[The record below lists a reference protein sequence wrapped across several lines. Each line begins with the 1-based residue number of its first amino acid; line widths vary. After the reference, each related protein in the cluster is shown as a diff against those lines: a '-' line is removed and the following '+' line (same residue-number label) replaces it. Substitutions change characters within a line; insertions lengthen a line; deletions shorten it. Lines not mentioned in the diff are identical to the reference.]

1 MPRLIVMRMFAGA
14 VALGLLTSCG
24 GSGSG
29 TAPLTI
35 TAASPPAGTTG
46 AAFPGYTFQASG
58 GTPSFLWNESG
69 PMPPGL
75 TLSESGELSGMP
87 ETAGKYPVSV
97 TVTDS
102 SYPPVTTSAA
112 VTLTISDSAIVV
124 AASPNPPAGTV
135 TYPYSGAFTANGG
148 SPPYTWQASGT
159 LPPGLMLGSD
169 GTVSGTPTQVGSFPF
184 SVTATDSAQTP
195 ASGPPLAT
203 QIVINNPPAL
213 ALNATPAPPT
223 GVDGTPYGPFSFSVT
238 GGFLPLT
245 WSTTPSSLPP
255 GLSLGTDGSLTGT
268 PTSINIFNFT
278 VTVTDSSA
286 PTPAK
291 SSLPFSINITAPP
304 APTINAAEPLTGTV
318 GLMYAPFQFTV
329 SDGLAPLAWLETPLL
344 SGGLSV
350 SSDGILSGTPTA
362 AGQFPITLNVTDALG
377 QSASP
382 VPVVV
387 RVSLPHSG
395 SFTVVSTSMTAPRSG
410 HTATLLTSGKV
421 LIAGGANGV
430 ADASAE
436 LYDPATGAFT
446 ATGSMTEARIGH
458 MATLL
463 NDSARSVLIVGSVDM
478 TAELYNPATGTFT
491 ATGSMHHDRT
501 SPTATLLSN
510 TGPNAGKVLIVG
522 GNTAS
527 GDLVAELY
535 DPGIGTFT
543 DTGST
548 TIGRSGHTATL
559 LTAGPLAGQVLIA
572 GGNDAGGNDS
582 ASAELYNPATGM
594 FTKTG
599 DMTVTRSGH
608 TATALGTQDGAQ
620 NGDVLIVGTDGSA
633 DLYDPSKGA
642 FARIG
647 SLLPSMQPSYAHTAN
662 LRSDG
667 TVLAAGGY
675 GAGRC
680 GRRGPHI
687 SRTAAALFAPESDGF
702 TATGSLN
709 ASRDTHTATVLADG
723 TVLFAGGTERS
734 VLPQGR
740 GGCVVSTVVLSSAEL
755 FK

>member
-14 VALGLLTSCG
+14 IALGLLTSCG
-24 GSGSG
+24 GGGSG
-29 TAPLTI
+29 TAPLAI

-46 AAFPGYTFQASG
+46 AAFPGYSFQASG
-58 GTPSFLWNESG
+58 GTPSYGWTESG
-69 PMPPGL
+69 PLPPGL
-75 TLSESGELSGMP
+75 MLSASGQLSGVP
-87 ETAGKYPVSV
+87 ATAGKYPVSV

-102 SYPPVTTSAA
+102 SNPPVTVTAA
-112 VTLTISDSAIVV
+112 VSVTVNDSAIVV
-124 AASPNPPAGTV
+124 AASPSPPAGTV
-135 TYPYSGAFTANGG
+135 TYPYSGYGFTASGG
-148 SPPYTWQASGT
+148 SPPYTWQASAA
-159 LPPGLMLGSD
+159 LPPGLLLGSD
-169 GTVSGTPTQVGSFPF
+169 GTVSGTPTQIGSFSF

-195 ASGPPLAT
+195 VSGPPLTT
-203 QIVINNPPAL
+203 QIDINNPPTL
-213 ALNATPAPPT
+213 TLNAMPAPPA
-223 GVDGTPYGPFSFSVT
+223 GVDGMPYGPFSFSAT

-245 WSTTPSSLPP
+245 WSTTASSLPP

-268 PTSINIFNFT
+268 PTSIKTFNFT

-286 PTPAK
+286 PMPAT

-304 APTINAAEPLTGTV
+304 PPTINAAEPLTGTV

-329 SDGLAPLAWLETPLL
+329 SGGLAPLAWLESPLL
-344 SGGLSV
+344 SGGLSL

-395 SFTVVSTSMTAPRSG
+395 SFTVLSASMTAPRSG

-430 ADASAE
+430 ADTSAE
-436 LYDPATGAFT
+436 LYDPAGTFT

-458 MATLL
+458 TATLL
-463 NDSARSVLIVGSVDM
+463 NDSAHSVLIVGSVDM
-478 TAELYNPATGTFT
+478 TAELYNPAMGTFT
-491 ATGSMHHDRT
+491 ATGSMHHART
-501 SPTATLLSN
+501 APTATLLSS

-522 GNTAS
+522 GNTTS

-535 DPGIGTFT
+535 NPGTGTFT

-548 TIGRSGHTATL
+548 TILRTGHTATL
-559 LTAGPLAGQVLIA
+559 LTAGPLTGHVLIA
-572 GGNDAGGNDS
+572 GGAGAAG
-582 ASAELYNPATGM
+582 AELYNPATGA
-594 FTKTG
+594 FTTTG
-599 DMTVTRSGH
+599 DMTVARTGH

-620 NGDVLIVGTDGSA
+620 NGDVLIVGTDGAA
-633 DLYDPSKGA
+633 DLYDPSKGT

-647 SLLPSMQPSYAHTAN
+647 SLLPSMHPSYAHTAN
-662 LRSDG
+662 LRNDG

-675 GAGRC
+675 GFRRC
-680 GRRGPHI
+680 ARGAAHY
-687 SRTAAALFAPESDGF
+687 SGTAAALFAPESDGF
-702 TATGSLN
+702 TATGSLGTR
-709 ASRDTHTATVLADG
+709 RDTHTATVLADG
-723 TVLFAGGTERS
+723 TVLIVGGTERS
-734 VLPQGR
+734 VILLGP
-740 GGCVVSTVVLSSAEL
+740 GCVVRTIVLSSAEL

>member
-24 GSGSG
+24 GGGSG

-58 GTPSFLWNESG
+58 GTPSFVWNESG
-69 PMPPGL
+69 AMPPGL
-75 TLSESGELSGMP
+75 TLSASGELSGTP
-87 ETAGKYPVSV
+87 ETAGTYPVSI
-97 TVTDS
+97 TVSDS
-102 SYPPVTTSAA
+102 SYPPVTVSAA
-112 VTLTISDSAIVV
+112 VTLTVNDSAIVV
-124 AASPNPPAGTV
+124 AASPSPPAGMV
-135 TYPYSGAFTANGG
+135 THPYGYGFTANGG
-148 SPPYTWQASGT
+148 SPPYTWQASGA

-169 GTVSGTPTQVGSFPF
+169 GTVSGTPTQIGSFSF
-184 SVTATDSAQTP
+184 SVTATDSAQKP

-203 QIVINNPPAL
+203 QIVINNPSVL
-213 ALNATPAPPT
+213 ALNAMPAPPA
-223 GVDGTPYGPFSFSVT
+223 GVDGTPYGPYSFSAT

-255 GLSLGTDGSLTGT
+255 GLSLGSDGSLTGT
-268 PTSINIFNFT
+268 PTSIKTFTFT

-286 PTPAK
+286 PTPAI
-291 SSLPFSINITAPP
+291 SSLPFNINITAPP
-304 APTINAAEPLTGTV
+304 PLTINAAEPLTGTV
-318 GLMYAPFQFTV
+318 GLMYTPFQFTV
-329 SDGLAPLAWLETPLL
+329 SDGLAPFAWLETPLL
-344 SGGLSV
+344 SHGLSL

-362 AGQFPITLNVTDALG
+362 AGQFPITLNVTDARG

-395 SFTVVSTSMTAPRSG
+395 SFTVLSASMTAPRSG

-436 LYDPATGAFT
+436 LYDPATRAFT

-458 MATLL
+458 TATLL
-463 NDSARSVLIVGSVDM
+463 NDSARSVLIVGSADM
-478 TAELYNPATGTFT
+478 SAERYNPATGTFT
-491 ATGSMHHDRT
+491 ATGSMHHART
-501 SPTATLLSN
+501 SPTATLLSS
-510 TGPNAGKVLIVG
+510 TGPNAGKVLIAG
-522 GNTAS
+522 GNTTS

-535 DPGIGTFT
+535 DPGTRTFT

-548 TIGRSGHTATL
+548 TIVRSGHTATL
-559 LTAGPLAGQVLIA
+559 LTTSPLAGQVLIA
-572 GGNDAGGNDS
+572 GGSDS
-582 ASAELYNPATGM
+582 TSAELYIPATGV
-594 FTKTG
+594 FTTTG
-599 DMTVTRSGH
+599 DMTVARTGH
-608 TATALGTQDGAQ
+608 TATALGTQDGTQ
-620 NGDVLIVGTDGSA
+620 NGDVLIIGTDGSA

-647 SLLPSMQPSYAHTAN
+647 SLLMQPSYAHTAN
-662 LRSDG
+662 LRNDG

-675 GAGRC
+675 DFRREC
-680 GRRGPHI
+680 GRF
-687 SRTAAALFAPESDGF
+687 SFTEAALFAPESDGF

-709 ASRDTHTATVLADG
+709 AGRDTHTATVLADG
-723 TVLFAGGTERS
+723 TVLIVGGTEH
-734 VLPQGR
+734 R
-740 GGCVVSTVVLSSAEL
+740 GCFTAPVVLSSAEL